1 MKFRI
6 PKKYRVIP
14 KHIKAKKKFKST
26 ETSLFSFE
34 SKELRKQ
41 NRKNNPE

>member
-6 PKKYRVIP
+6 PKKYRTIP

-26 ETSLFSFE
+26 ETTLFSFE
-34 SKELRKQ
+34 SKELRQANKKD
-41 NRKNNPE
+41 NKS